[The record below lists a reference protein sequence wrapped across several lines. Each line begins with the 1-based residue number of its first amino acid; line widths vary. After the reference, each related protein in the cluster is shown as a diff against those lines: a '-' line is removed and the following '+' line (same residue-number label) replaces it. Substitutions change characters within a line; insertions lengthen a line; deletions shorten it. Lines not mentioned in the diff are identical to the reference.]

1 MARRLEWHPEDIRA
15 EVRKR
20 LKTVA
25 TLARSTNFSLSAICQ
40 AINGRTF
47 MPGPCLAI
55 SRAIGVSP
63 SELWPQWFSKDDTP
77 KLGRAAKQVISGPL
91 EPENTT
97 NLIVRRD
104 QSRRAA

>member
-55 SRAIGVSP
+55 SRAIEVRP

-77 KLGRAAKQVISGPL
+77 KLGRAVKTSIKTGSSTQ
-91 EPENTT
+91 NTS
-97 NLIVRRD
+97 NLLVRRD

>member
-25 TLARSTNFSLSAICQ
+25 TLARSSKFSLSAICQ
-40 AINGRTF
+40 AINGRAF

-55 SRAIGVSP
+55 SRAIEVRP
-63 SELWPQWFSKDDTP
+63 SELWPQWFSTDDTP
-77 KLGRAAKQVISGPL
+77 KLGRAAKGVTYDALDPK
-91 EPENTT
+91 NTP
-97 NLIVRRD
+97 NPAVRRD